1 MIAEQVREALVT
13 RRGTQEL
20 TQAQVAKRMGI
31 STSVY
36 QKIERGTKGSVRLD
50 TLERMAK
57 ALGCEL
63 TVSILEGGHDG
74 GTTAG
79 WGGRVG

>member
-13 RRGTQEL
+13 RRGSHGL
-20 TQAQVAKRMGI
+20 TQAQVAERMGI

-36 QKIERGTKGSVRLD
+36 QKIERGTKGAVRLD
-50 TLERMAK
+50 TLERMAV

-63 TVSILEGGHDG
+63 AVSIQEGGHDG
-74 GTTAG
+74 SKIVDG
-79 WGGRVG
+79 GGRVG